1 MLSVMSLSAILW
13 ERCSGRKMFCR
24 VSELRLVRDLRDKE
38 LINSKTV
45 IYSLF
50 FPLFLTLSIV
60 YSACVSQASCSHWR
74 GQREQMHYSDR
85 VALRTHWPL
94 ISTSY
99 KKQSLFVYFL
109 KINTRFMTL
118 GKLPKSAQPS
128 NPIKSLASLPVS
140 TVYFWRS
147 KKKQRSEAI
156 SLLSSCGSLVA
167 KSGYQVVGRCWAI
180 LMAPRFCS

>member
-1 MLSVMSLSAILW
+1 VLLKCAGFGTLQGSVHMLSVMSLSAILW
-13 ERCSGRKMFCR
+13 ERGAGRRMFCR

-85 VALRTHWPL
+85 VALRTH
-94 ISTSY
+94 
-99 KKQSLFVYFL
+99 
-109 KINTRFMTL
+109 
-118 GKLPKSAQPS
+118 
-128 NPIKSLASLPVS
+128 
-140 TVYFWRS
+140 
-147 KKKQRSEAI
+147 
-156 SLLSSCGSLVA
+156 
-167 KSGYQVVGRCWAI
+167 
-180 LMAPRFCS
+180 